1 MASHCKRS
9 YKEKEE
15 KGELFQVDK
24 TFSSSC
30 QIPFPLGP
38 LCVHQSKYFD
48 AVKRMLLYIKHTAMV
63 MVGLIDMVVRCSKV
77 SFGFFVLGDHKAIC
91 LYKIKLQA

>member
-9 YKEKEE
+9 YEEKEE

-38 LCVHQSKYFD
+38 LCVRQSKCFD
-48 AVKRMLLYIKHTAMV
+48 AVKRMLLYIKHAAMV
-63 MVGLIDMVVRCSKV
+63 MVGLIDGCTVLKGLLWVLCAGRSQ
-77 SFGFFVLGDHKAIC
+77 SNFFI
-91 LYKIKLQA
+91 

>member
-9 YKEKEE
+9 YEEKEE

-38 LCVHQSKYFD
+38 LCVRQSKCFD
-48 AVKRMLLYIKHTAMV
+48 AVKRMLLYIKHAAMV
-63 MVGLIDMVVRCSKV
+63 MVGLIRRGYTVLKGSLVVR
-77 SFGFFVLGDHKAIC
+77 LGDHKAT
-91 LYKIKLQA
+91 L